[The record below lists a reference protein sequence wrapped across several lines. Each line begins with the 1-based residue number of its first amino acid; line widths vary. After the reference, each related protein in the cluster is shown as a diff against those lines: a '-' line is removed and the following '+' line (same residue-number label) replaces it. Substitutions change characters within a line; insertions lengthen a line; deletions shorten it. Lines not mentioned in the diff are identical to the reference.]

1 METNENIID
10 FGSIS
15 VPKSWGELNLKTFQE
30 IERYYTEQDE
40 EKEFNIIDVLHIL
53 IGKDKDYIMS
63 LPSEFMEKIVSQ
75 LSWLGEEPKH
85 GEPTNKMKIN
95 GEEYIVNFQSK
106 LTFGEYTATEMVRKD
121 NPHNYAAILAIL
133 CRKEGEKY
141 DSTFE
146 NEVLPSRIEMW
157 EKQPMMKVM
166 PILFF
171 FINLFVTLQMS
182 TQLSSEV
189 EEGLNHIRQSIDNSP
204 KIGVFKKYYL
214 KWRMKTLLKSLKSI
228 NYT

>member
-1 METNENIID
+1 MEKID
-10 FGSIS
+10 YGTWN
-15 VPKSWGELNLKTFQE
+15 VPKSWDELDLKTFSK
-30 IERYYTEQDE
+30 IEEYYS
-40 EKEFNIIDVLHIL
+40 
-53 IGKDKDYIMS
+53 GKDKEFDIREVLSILCDKTQDEVNS
-63 LPSEFMEKIVSQ
+63 LPMEFTEKIVSQ

-106 LTFGEYTATEMVRKD
+106 LTFGEYAATEMVRKD